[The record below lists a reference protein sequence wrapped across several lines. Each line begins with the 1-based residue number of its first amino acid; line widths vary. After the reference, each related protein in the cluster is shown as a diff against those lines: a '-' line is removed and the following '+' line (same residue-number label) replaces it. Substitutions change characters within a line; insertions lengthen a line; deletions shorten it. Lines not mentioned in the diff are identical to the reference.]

1 MTKPVSVGSTFEC
14 GFFFCFL
21 TNPRFLS
28 SFSPSN
34 SQGSHQCRT
43 PRAIHFGRRRFAEH
57 GALQV
62 QTVLQRTEP
71 RCFGGWSRGT
81 ATEHLRTD
89 HKGRFHRPWSCLPM
103 NQCCDNCIRH
113 FLEIGTC
120 VVFKTCFSF
129 KSIFN
134 LRIID
139 LLQINGLQ
147 GFFLLFSKM
156 IVLCSFSPSTRIRDF
171 SWFNKKMF

>member
-28 SFSPSN
+28 SFSPLN

-43 PRAIHFGRRRFAEH
+43 PRAIYFGRRGFAEH

-71 RCFGGWSRGT
+71 RCFGGGSRGT

-89 HKGRFHRPWSCLPM
+89 HKGRFHRSWSCLPM

-120 VVFKTCFSF
+120 VV
-129 KSIFN
+129 N
-134 LRIID
+134 LYWKHV
-139 LLQINGLQ
+139 
-147 GFFLLFSKM
+147 S
-156 IVLCSFSPSTRIRDF
+156 VLNPS
-171 SWFNKKMF
+171 